1 MNLCASLFLTPEFGN
16 TLVLL
21 WSYMLIYNVSLFV
34 IFSTLFQFTNSELKT
49 THSFSSIG
57 ANQFYSATL
66 IISLFSMAGVPP
78 FCGFFAKVFLF
89 TLLANAHF
97 FVLFP
102 FFFLIL
108 FIGLYFY
115 IQNIRFL
122 NSRAG
127 ADFHPII
134 ELNLRNSP
142 LYYYLTFTILF
153 FLIFGFIFT
162 EDIILIMSWLLF

>member
-1 MNLCASLFLTPEFGN
+1 
-16 TLVLL
+16 
-21 WSYMLIYNVSLFV
+21 
-34 IFSTLFQFTNSELKT
+34 
-49 THSFSSIG
+49 
-57 ANQFYSATL
+57 
-66 IISLFSMAGVPP
+66 MAGVPP

-162 EDIILIMSWLLF
+162 EDIILIMS